1 MRFHLCILALVMALT
16 GCSSG
21 KPPKPVT
28 HTTAFAAGDYR
39 AVYWL
44 DSQQGQVIGL
54 AERAWQGDYGQYRSE
69 YAWRAGSLR
78 ALKREGK
85 KRVDNRLVPFS
96 MHVRFDA
103 NGEPVFQRYHQGD
116 ALLPL
121 DSATLSR
128 LYQEANHIERQAQ
141 AQLANNV
148 SVLQAQRQGEH
159 WVDCDG
165 DRQRWALPETM
176 TPSLVQRINQP
187 GTFVIAGGSPSI
199 GRDQIDFLVH
209 VEGEK
214 RCLQRPRL
222 LDE

>member
-1 MRFHLCILALVMALT
+1 MRFKLWVVALLMALV

-54 AERAWQGDYGQYRSE
+54 AEKTWQGDYGQYRSE

-78 ALKREGK
+78 ALKREGEK
-85 KRVDNRLVPFS
+85 LVDNRLVPFS
-96 MHVRFDA
+96 THVRFDA

-128 LYQEANHIERQAQ
+128 LYQEANQIQRQAQ

-148 SVLQAQRQGEH
+148 SVLQAQRQGEY
-159 WVDCDG
+159 WVDCDN
-165 DRQRWALPETM
+165 DRQRWAFSEAIG
-176 TPSLVQRINQP
+176 PSVIQRLNQP

-199 GRDQIDFLVH
+199 GRDHIAFVVH
-209 VEGEK
+209 VEDGK
-214 RCLQRPRL
+214 LCLQRPRL